1 MNYSK
6 RMKPNYKKRL
16 LLFITGGVLDWVS
29 NRGNNRLG
37 VVGGKTRTDKKFFP
51 KKFRK
56 L

>member
-6 RMKPNYKKRL
+6 RMKPNYKKAAIAVHYR
-16 LLFITGGVLDWVS
+16 GVLDWVS

-37 VVGGKTRTDKKFFP
+37 VVGGKTRTDKNFSQ